1 MTTPL
6 LHARPAAVSER
17 ARTHNLLLLPDPQGS
32 LPTLAPDRDPLQRL
46 HHVLLLPGSQ
56 GEVTING
63 GNSSVGSPAA
73 ALLQQP
79 FHVTHQQRGGKRG
92 EQPLGPPCRR
102 VFFESDCHPPRESVS
117 SVLRTKKEKKIQL
130 AHLRRNT
137 AVGRKRKVLG
147 NGEEIRRWCH
157 WNLIFHWRDGYT
169 GRPPVGCGTGEAGS
183 RVVPWYI
190 GTPASPPLVKVVVGR
205 RAVVLGRWPS
215 GFVSSG

>member
-117 SVLRTKKEKKIQL
+117 SVLRTKKEKKYSWLTYEETRQWVASGRYLGMAKKFGGGVTGTLFFIGEMVTL
-130 AHLRRNT
+130 VGHL
-137 AVGRKRKVLG
+137 
-147 NGEEIRRWCH
+147 
-157 WNLIFHWRDGYT
+157 
-169 GRPPVGCGTGEAGS
+169 
-183 RVVPWYI
+183 
-190 GTPASPPLVKVVVGR
+190 
-205 RAVVLGRWPS
+205 
-215 GFVSSG
+215 